1 MDYRSVTTTTI
12 WWHYSNGS
20 KELHLPL
27 SIAEISDIMYILWE
41 FHILINVIII
51 GGELWKTRFI
61 WTIHIQCKNW
71 RKIFEEKLPTFLLRN
86 IFRTTRPAQMLE
98 VGILRLLRNKVM
110 FNCSGNTDQKILAE
124 TGFIYDKAPTTA

>member
-51 GGELWKTRFI
+51 GGEL
-61 WTIHIQCKNW
+61 
-71 RKIFEEKLPTFLLRN
+71 
-86 IFRTTRPAQMLE
+86 
-98 VGILRLLRNKVM
+98 
-110 FNCSGNTDQKILAE
+110 
-124 TGFIYDKAPTTA
+124 